1 MVNHSREFVSLSS
14 EGKTTT
20 NTLEGVHGVIKV
32 KAWRLNLF
40 SGQPSKEASLK
51 RKIAEL
57 VYRFNHRE
65 TLYAEDGF
73 LLFLHLLCVYY
84 PPCVE
89 KSVEYALQLQN
100 VDL

>member
-20 NTLEGVHGVIKV
+20 KTLEGVHGVIKV
-32 KAWRLNLF
+32 KARRLNLF

-84 PPCVE
+84 PCCSDDDVSCRLS
-89 KSVEYALQLQN
+89 KISMW
-100 VDL
+100 